1 VLAGQLLLRPL
12 IDAAGRVIPTLAL
25 IAATC
30 SVARAAPPFQDLAR
44 RTVGADQGV
53 YAVAEDGTLLAAI
66 EADRPVAA
74 ASVAKVATTL
84 ALLDALGPNHVFRT
98 RLEAAGPVAGNEVDG
113 DLVVRSEN
121 DPFLVFESALL
132 MMAELRSLGV
142 ERVRGSLRVEGPLIY
157 NWKPD
162 PHGTELRRTLSGNDG
177 SQAWPAVVARR
188 PELRSV
194 RPQELRLVFAGMPGQ
209 KVASGRQTLVSYGS
223 PPLVTLLKTFNGYSN
238 NVFHQFSETIGG
250 PAAVERLARERV
262 EPELRSAIIVENAAG
277 GGTKNRLSPRAA
289 AALVRALAAEASEH
303 RLGLADLLPVSGIDP
318 GTLKERFDDAQT
330 RGVIVGKTG
339 TYGSIGACALAGV
352 LRTKR
357 YGEVTFAILNRGV
370 AVPAARARQDAFVRG
385 LIENAGG
392 VALAYRPRTDVPLL
406 EATIERPH

>member
-1 VLAGQLLLRPL
+1 VLAGRLLLRSL
-12 IDAAGRVIPTLAL
+12 ACATARAIPILTL
-25 IAATC
+25 IAAAP

-53 YAVAEDGTLLAAI
+53 YAVAADGTLLASI

-84 ALLDALGPNHVFRT
+84 ALLDALGPDHVFRT
-98 RLEAAGPVAGNEVDG
+98 RLEAAGPVAGNEVKG

-132 MMAELRSLGV
+132 MMAELRTLGV

-162 PHGTELRRTLSGNDG
+162 PQGTDLRRTLSGKDG
-177 SQAWPAVVARR
+177 TQAWPAVVARR
-188 PELRSV
+188 PDLRSI
-194 RPQELRLVFAGMPGQ
+194 RPQELRLVFAGLPGE
-209 KVASGRQTLVSYGS
+209 AAPAERQTLVSYGS
-223 PPLVTLLKTFNGYSN
+223 PPLVTLLKAFNGYSN
-238 NVFHQFSETIGG
+238 NVFHKFSDSIGG
-250 PAAVERLARERV
+250 PAVVERVARERV
-262 EPELRSAIIVENAAG
+262 APELRSAIIVENAAG

-289 AALVRALAAEASEH
+289 AALVRALASEASEH

-318 GTLKERFDDAQT
+318 GTLKERFDDALT

-352 LRTKR
+352 LQTKR
-357 YGEVTFAILNRGV
+357 YGEVTFAILNRGIE
-370 AVPAARARQDAFVRG
+370 VPAARARQDAFVRG
-385 LIENAGG
+385 LLETAGG
-392 VALAYRPRTDVPLL
+392 VALAYRPRADVPLL
-406 EATIERPH
+406 EATIERPR